1 MKKIGKKTHGDM
13 KATPALDAKHE
24 KAESFKER
32 VKEYGMKKAV
42 ASMKKNSMKKKKK

>member
-1 MKKIGKKTHGDM
+1 MALKKTHGDK

-32 VKEYGMKKAV
+32 MKEYGPKKALL
-42 ASMKKNSMKKKKK
+42 SLKKKRK